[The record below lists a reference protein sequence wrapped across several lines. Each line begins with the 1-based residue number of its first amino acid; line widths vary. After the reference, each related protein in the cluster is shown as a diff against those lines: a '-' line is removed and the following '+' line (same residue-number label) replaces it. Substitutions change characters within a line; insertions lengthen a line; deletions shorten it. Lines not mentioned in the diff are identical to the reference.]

1 MYIIPKK
8 NRKKNTEKK
17 FRNFKTKTKTKTKK
31 KEMRVPIELVR
42 AILKMNE
49 EFFFLVSEYSARLV
63 FLNKIHAIPKVSTK
77 ETFSNDIH
85 RIFILLPIV
94 GSQKSFVLIYC
105 WFTGMDPFF
114 QQYWNE
120 KQVNLLNKGVACEI
134 YKYI

>member
-1 MYIIPKK
+1 
-8 NRKKNTEKK
+8 
-17 FRNFKTKTKTKTKK
+17 
-31 KEMRVPIELVR
+31 MRVPIELVR

-49 EFFFLVSEYSARLV
+49 DYFFGVSEYSVCFVPLK
-63 FLNKIHAIPKVSTK
+63 KILAIPKVTTK

-85 RIFILLPIV
+85 RIFIHLPIV

-105 WFTGMDPFF
+105 WFTGIDPFF

-120 KQVNLLNKGVACEI
+120 KQVNLLNKGVAREI